1 MKTYAQLVDKTVI
14 NTIIADEDFIN
25 ESNNVYVEYTNENIA
40 YIGGDYVDGY
50 FYPAQNFQSWSRNGK
65 GQWEPPIPYPNDKNI
80 YIWDEDL
87 QQWIIFKKT

>member
-40 YIGGDYVDGY
+40 YIVECLVL
-50 FYPAQNFQSWSRNGK
+50 PKLKTRLL
-65 GQWEPPIPYPNDKNI
+65 
-80 YIWDEDL
+80 DL
-87 QQWIIFKKT
+87 